1 MAGHGQFAVHYST
14 AYCVFDHPKGDC
26 LQAPPAK
33 DPPLPMM
40 QTEEKPDENRG
51 KTEEKTDEDRGKQR
65 GRQRRR

>member
-1 MAGHGQFAVHYST
+1 
-14 AYCVFDHPKGDC
+14 
-26 LQAPPAK
+26 
-33 DPPLPMM
+33 MM